1 MSFSERFNKWREHTA
16 SVMRNM
22 SFSQK
27 VGYIVHYYKGWFI
40 GLLILALFAGYIGD
54 AVAQGRKEIYLQ
66 GFFTNDDWGLF
77 NSEEMEEEY
86 CSTLE
91 LTKKQTV
98 IFDDALYIDLGGEAT
113 EYSAASNGKLI
124 AYMATQELDFTV
136 TTEAVL
142 HHYEADT
149 PMLDFEELLP
159 EDMFEVLRP
168 YLYQY
173 TNPLGETKYIGLD
186 MSESRFIK
194 GTYVEGDDSVPTYY
208 MFVPYLAPQTE
219 HTVDFIRWCFPDM
232 F

>member
-1 MSFSERFNKWREHTA
+1 MSFRERFDRWRTHTA
-16 SVMRNM
+16 DVMRDM

-27 VGYIVHYYKGWFI
+27 FSYIVYYYKGWII
-40 GLLILALFAGYIGD
+40 GLLIFALFAGYTVD
-54 AVAQGRKEIYLQ
+54 AVVQGHKEIYLQ

-77 NSEEMEEEY
+77 DSDTMEEEY

-98 IFDDALYIDLGGEAT
+98 IFDDALYIDLGGQAT

-124 AYMATQELDFTV
+124 AYMATQELDFVV

-159 EDMFEVLRP
+159 EDMFEALKP

-173 TNPLGETKYIGLD
+173 TNPRGETKYIGLD

-194 GTYVEGDDSVPTYY
+194 GTYVEGDESVPKYF
-208 MFVPYLAPQTE
+208 MFVPYLAPQRE
-219 HTVDFIRWCFPDM
+219 HIVDFIRWSFG
-232 F
+232 

>member
-1 MSFSERFNKWREHTA
+1 MSFSERFNKWREHTSA
-16 SVMRNM
+16 VMRDM

-40 GLLILALFAGYIGD
+40 GLLILVLFGCYVGD
-54 AVAQGRKEIYLQ
+54 AVTQAHKEIYLQ

-77 NSEEMEEEY
+77 SAEDIEKEY
-86 CSTLE
+86 GSTLE

-98 IFDDALYIDLGGEAT
+98 IFDDDLYIDLGGKAT
-113 EYSAASNGKLI
+113 EYTAASNGKLI
-124 AYMATQELDFTV
+124 AYMATQELDFVV

-159 EDMFEVLRP
+159 EDMFEALKP

-173 TNPLGETKYIGLD
+173 TNPLGETKYIGLN

-194 GTYVEGDDSVPTYY
+194 GTYAEGDESAPEYY
-208 MFVPYLAPQTE
+208 MFVPYLAPQRE
-219 HTVDFIRWCFPDM
+219 HIVDFIRWCF
-232 F
+232 